1 MEDEFLMFV
10 ALLFSMLL
18 AQALPPGPLGP
29 DWKYTTPRDGEVVRL
44 IRTDDSL
51 DFVVVAKQVCDCQPA
66 DAAAQLKTVL
76 GKLDNVKVNVDE
88 TTSCGAPAEHLVATG
103 LALVAPRFNMDMYMF
118 RRDDAIYAL
127 RYYFKGTSPDKDT
140 ESLLPQL
147 CPASTSS

>member
-29 DWKYTTPRDGEVVRL
+29 DWKYPTPRDGEVVRL

-76 GKLDNVKVNVDE
+76 GKLDNVKVNVDDSPALAQRFDARSIP
-88 TTSCGAPAEHLVATG
+88 TLLLVKRGIVISRQVGA
-103 LALVAPRFNMDMYMF
+103 APPH
-118 RRDDAIYAL
+118 AL
-127 RYYFKGTSPDKDT
+127 RQWVDS
-140 ESLLPQL
+140 SLSVPGGHG
-147 CPASTSS
+147 